1 MSEATTIEIPLSKVE
16 RVVEVLSMIAIGDF
30 ERERIDALSRTG
42 GEPFDELEAMLRTL
56 AVDLDEVLKANEQYT
71 REIEKT
77 AAELEEKLRTIE
89 QQQLA
94 IADLSTPIIEIWDDV
109 LTLPIVGVVDSRR
122 SIEMTERLLAS
133 IVAQRARCVIID
145 VTGVDIVDTMTA
157 DHFVR
162 MIRSAELLGVHCVVC
177 GISPHVAQTLTRIE
191 VDLGGVET
199 LRSLKDALTSC
210 LRRMRDEDTRH
221 STSRVR
227 GASRS

>member
-1 MSEATTIEIPLSKVE
+1 MSDPSPTLQVSLSRVE

-30 ERERIDALSRTG
+30 DRERLAGLSTTG
-42 GEPFDELEAMLRTL
+42 GEPFDDLEAILRTL
-56 AVDLDEVLKANEQYT
+56 AIDLDEVLRANDRYT
-71 REIEKT
+71 REIEHT

-94 IADLSTPIIEIWDDV
+94 ISDLSTPIIEIWDDI

-122 SIEMTERLLAS
+122 SLEMTERLLDA
-133 IVAQRARCVIID
+133 IVTQRARFVIID

-199 LRSLKDALTSC
+199 LRSLKDALLSC
-210 LRRMRDEDTRH
+210 LRRLEAEGDEGSNPR
-221 STSRVR
+221 
-227 GASRS
+227 

>member
-1 MSEATTIEIPLSKVE
+1 MTQANPTIEVPLHRIE
-16 RVVEVLSMIAIGDF
+16 RVMEVLAMVAIGEF
-30 ERERIDALSRTG
+30 DAEKLSVLVRDG
-42 GEPFDELEAMLRTL
+42 DGPFDEVEAVLRTL
-56 AVDLDEVLKANEQYT
+56 AIDLDEVLKANEQYT
-71 REIEKT
+71 GEIEKT

-94 IADLSTPIIEIWDDV
+94 IADLSTPIIEIWDDI

-122 SIEMTERLLAS
+122 SLEMTERLLSA
-133 IVAQRARCVIID
+133 IVVQRAQCVIID

-177 GISPHVAQTLTRIE
+177 GISPHVAQTLTRID

-199 LRSLKDALTSC
+199 LRSLKDALLSC
-210 LRRMRDEDTRH
+210 LRRIEQTADAART
-221 STSRVR
+221 
-227 GASRS
+227 